1 MKVLL
6 IRANRNGED
15 AVELS
20 RFGLDVLIA
29 PYLQISQVNNL
40 PGAKRMLAALSVRG
54 PKWFVLT
61 STNALTYWSELV
73 GLDPILEAFGNPE
86 ISFAAIG
93 DQTAAQLKNLGVKK
107 VLVPSRKDSLGLAE
121 LMRDGEPCPVIIP
134 SGSIA
139 MRSLPDELSEAGF
152 EIISEVVYAT
162 EQVAKHAV
170 SAKHLASGEISA
182 VLFRSPSAARAFI
195 HFHPEPTIKLVCG
208 GNTTARQLRSL
219 GFEPDAI
226 SEDPSP
232 PACAK
237 TISELLGV
245 EK

>member
-1 MKVLL
+1 LKVLL

-20 RFGLDVLIA
+20 RFGLDALIA
-29 PYLQISQVNNL
+29 PYLQISQVDNL
-40 PGAKRMLAALSVRG
+40 PGAEKMLEALVNPG

-61 STNALTYWSELV
+61 STNALSYWSELV
-73 GLDPILEAFGNPE
+73 GLDRILQTFRNPE

-93 DQTAAQLKNLGVKK
+93 EQTAAQLKNLGVKD
-107 VLVPSRKDSLGLAE
+107 VLVPSQMDSLGLAE
-121 LMRDGEPCPVIIP
+121 LMRDGKPCPVIIP

-139 MRSLPDELSEAGF
+139 MKSLPDELTKVGF

-162 EQVAKHAV
+162 EGLKESPIASEQLV
-170 SAKHLASGEISA
+170 SGEIAA

-195 HFHPEPTIKLVCG
+195 SFHPEPKIKLVCG
-208 GNTTARQLRSL
+208 GNTTARQLRTL

-232 PACAK
+232 AACAK
-237 TISELLGV
+237 TISDLLGV
-245 EK
+245 KK